1 MCRADDLLALSP
13 PKRSFVAGVRDA
25 TGRRCDFCRYVAVFF
40 RRSGAASAAVGILI
54 IGSSRAI

>member
-1 MCRADDLLALSP
+1 MC
-13 PKRSFVAGVRDA
+13 A
-25 TGRRCDFCRYVAVFF
+25 TGAPVAASKPGCDFCRYVAVFF

>member
-1 MCRADDLLALSP
+1 MTQNDQM
-13 PKRSFVAGVRDA
+13 
-25 TGRRCDFCRYVAVFF
+25 CDFCRYVAVFF

>member
-1 MCRADDLLALSP
+1 MTESVVSALLPGDLEQ
-13 PKRSFVAGVRDA
+13 
-25 TGRRCDFCRYVAVFF
+25 RCDFCRYVAVFF